1 MNKTTEKILL
11 QLDDW
16 VSDKG
21 TGKYV
26 PIDFNPYP
34 IIHKNYLNEEAGI
47 QQNREE
53 LERFVDVLLKHD
65 TNSCLEIGLGFFG
78 STHFL
83 WRQIY
88 DRVITIEKNFERIR
102 EFGRNMKYFYGD
114 WVLDDGHSEFFVG
127 YSNDEKLISNVYK
140 NVSEIDFLFIDG
152 NHSYESV
159 LCDFLLYYPL
169 VKPGGIIGFHD
180 TALSEDNMG
189 VPQLIAEIRAGKY
202 TNGKRIDVKDIV
214 ENQWSG
220 ISYFYK

>member
-1 MNKTTEKILL
+1 MDKILNE
-11 QLDDW
+11 LDKW

-21 TGKYV
+21 NGGYV
-26 PIDFNPYP
+26 DIDFDPY
-34 IIHKNYLNEEAGI
+34 HAMHHNFLNEEIGI

-53 LERFVDVLLKHD
+53 LEKFIKVLTKNE
-65 TNSCLEIGLGFFG
+65 TSTCLEIGLGFFG

-88 DRVITIEKNFERIR
+88 DKVITIEKNFERIR
-102 EFGRNMKYFYGD
+102 EFGRNTKKYYGD
-114 WVLDDGHSEFFVG
+114 WILNDGRSQFFVG
-127 YSNDEKLISNVYK
+127 YSNDDKIIADVYSK
-140 NVSEIDFLFIDG
+140 VSDIDFLFIDG

-169 VKPGGIIGFHD
+169 VKAGGIIGFHD

-189 VPQLIAEIRAGKY
+189 VPQLIAEIRTGKY
-202 TNGKRIDVKDIV
+202 TNGNRINMHDIV
-214 ENQWSG
+214 ENKWSG